1 PLAERKAQALTL
13 DRNLLRELLGQEE
26 LRELLEPQAI
36 ADVEAE
42 LQGLLPERRA
52 RHADAV
58 HDLLRRVGDLSA
70 AELAARVE
78 GDVGAMLA
86 LLADSGRALTV
97 HVAAEERW
105 IAVEDAA
112 KYRDALGVALPA
124 GVAAA
129 FLEPTMAPLEALVAR
144 WARTH
149 GPFAADGRAPAARLG
164 LAPARIAPVLRA
176 LVAAGRLYEGE
187 LIPGGSGA
195 ELCDPDVLRRVRR
208 DTLARLR
215 NEVAPVDAAVLA
227 RFLPRWHGVGSA
239 RGGMARL
246 REAIDQLEGL
256 ALPFSELERA
266 ILPARV
272 PDFQPRMLDEL
283 GAAGEVVWV
292 GQGALGSD
300 DGRVVVYRR
309 EHVASLFD
317 APSPVA
323 AAPELPGELHRA
335 ILAHLGARGASF
347 AAQLPEAAA
356 RPDEVV
362 RALWDLVWLG
372 LVTNDTFAPLRTIG
386 RTSRGPRGRFSLP
399 AGGRWST
406 LASVVGAPP
415 AETVRAHTRAL
426 MLLERYGVVSRE
438 AAAAESLPGGFSSV
452 SGVLR
457 AMEESGKI
465 RRGHFVDGLTGAQ
478 FAHAAAVDRLRAARD
493 VGGDAVGPA
502 VVVLSAIDPAN

>member
-1 PLAERKAQALTL
+1 
-13 DRNLLRELLGQEE
+13 
-26 LRELLEPQAI
+26 
-36 ADVEAE
+36 
-42 LQGLLPERRA
+42 
-52 RHADAV
+52 
-58 HDLLRRVGDLSA
+58 
-70 AELAARVE
+70 
-78 GDVGAMLA
+78 
-86 LLADSGRALTV
+86 
-97 HVAAEERW
+97 
-105 IAVEDAA
+105 
-112 KYRDALGVALPA
+112 
-124 GVAAA
+124 
-129 FLEPTMAPLEALVAR
+129 
-144 WARTH
+144 H
-149 GPFAADGRAPAARLG
+149 GPFAAVGRAPAARLG

-323 AAPELPGELHRA
+323 EAPKLPGELHRA

-502 VVVLSAIDPAN
+502 VVVLSAIDPANPYGALLPWPSDGPRRVAGAKVVLALGEPIFFVERGGKKLRLLARPDAIDEALVEPALAALRRIAAARRHRQLRIEEVDGVPALHSPHAALLERGGFRVEPGALVLSADD